1 MNMKIILAIMLVVGV
16 LAFLIY
22 VVISAIVGEK
32 MLNESIE
39 KSKRE
44 AEEYMFKSDLK
55 GIMRNLNEVES
66 DLFELEGKPV
76 EKKEYGEICSELI
89 EEIDGLILKY
99 TAKIREIE
107 TEESK

>member
-76 EKKEYGEICSELI
+76 EKKEYGEICSELR

-99 TAKIREIE
+99 RAKIREIE
-107 TEESK
+107 NEESK

>member
-1 MNMKIILAIMLVVGV
+1 MSWNIILATLLVVGI

-22 VVISAIVGEK
+22 VVISTIEGEK
-32 MLNESIE
+32 TLNESIE

-66 DLFELEGKPV
+66 DLFELEVKPV
-76 EKKEYGEICSELI
+76 EKKEYGEICSELR
-89 EEIDGLILKY
+89 EEIGGLILKY
-99 TAKIREIE
+99 RAKIREIE
-107 TEESK
+107 NEENK

>member
-1 MNMKIILAIMLVVGV
+1 MNLEIIATILLVVAVVG
-16 LAFLIY
+16 LILY
-22 VVISAIVGEK
+22 IVIVAIDDGK
-32 MLNESIE
+32 IYKNTIE

-76 EKKEYGEICSELI
+76 EKKEYGEICSELR

-99 TAKIREIE
+99 RAKIREIE
-107 TEESK
+107 NEESK

>member
-1 MNMKIILAIMLVVGV
+1 MLVVGV

-22 VVISAIVGEK
+22 VVISTIVGEK
-32 MLNESIE
+32 MFNESIE

-44 AEEYMFKSDLK
+44 AEELMYKDDLK

-76 EKKEYGEICSELI
+76 EKKEYGEICSELR

-99 TAKIREIE
+99 RAKIREIE
-107 TEESK
+107 NEESK